1 MLTLLLVVATLLVAG
16 YAGKPEGPAGC
27 ADVEVLVVSPAVVS
41 VSARECVVEGELT
54 DVATATV
61 ILGRWAWR
69 TVVAPISI
77 LDVYVYRS
85 AVAPDQLRQMSTR
98 FQREDMER
106 EWGARPVGLDER
118 RHEIPRT
125 GLLWLL
131 LPLATA
137 GFTIAV
143 VALARR
149 GDVVIVWSR

>member
-1 MLTLLLVVATLLVAG
+1 MLTLLFVVATLLVAG
-16 YAGKPEGPAGC
+16 CGGKSEGPAGC

-41 VSARECVVEGELT
+41 VSARECVVDGRLT
-54 DVATATV
+54 DVATATL

-98 FQREDMER
+98 FQRADMER
-106 EWGARPVGLDER
+106 EWAARPDGLDER
-118 RHEIPRT
+118 RHEMPAT

-131 LPLATA
+131 LPVAPV
-137 GFTIAV
+137 GFTMAV

-149 GDVVIVWSR
+149 GHVVIVWSR